1 MKNIILG
8 LLLIASI
15 TSFSQEV
22 TWLDNYEEAAKISK
36 QTNKPILANFTG
48 SDWCGWCKVLDK
60 QVFSTDEFKSW
71 ATENVV
77 LLVLDFPRRKKLPQ
91 EMQIQNYSLQRA
103 FGVKGYPTIM
113 LFEPG
118 KGNDPK
124 QGIVALGRTGYVK
137 GGAQKWIESI
147 APFLPKS

>member
-1 MKNIILG
+1 MRQRFYKKKDMKNIILVIF
-8 LLLIASI
+8 LIISL
-15 TSFSQEV
+15 TTFSQEV

-36 QTNKPILANFTG
+36 KTNKPILANFTG

-77 LLVLDFPRRKKLPQ
+77 LLVLDFPRKKKLPQ
-91 EMQIQNYSLQRA
+91 EMLIQNYSLQKA
-103 FGVKGYPTIM
+103 FGVRGYPTIM
-113 LFEPG
+113 LFKPG

-124 QGIVALGRTGYVK
+124 QGIVALNCRISSY
-137 GGAQKWIESI
+137 S
-147 APFLPKS
+147 KSLL